1 MSRRPPELRPIERVV
16 FFTDAVVAIAI
27 TLLILPLLEAV
38 TQAARDRLDT
48 AQFLAENYGPLTS
61 FALSF
66 VIISVF
72 WQGHDRL
79 FAHVRRQDVW
89 LSWLNV
95 AWMFS
100 IVWLPVPTA
109 MVGQMDTDPGQ
120 LALYIGTMLVTSLIM
135 AAIQLVLLRN
145 PQLLDGNP
153 RQRGDLAPALA
164 NTILFALALVMA
176 LTIPGVG
183 FWSLL
188 ALALRGVLE
197 RLLRRRLS

>member
-1 MSRRPPELRPIERVV
+1 MAPAPDPRPVERML

-38 TQAARDRLDT
+38 TQAARDQLDT